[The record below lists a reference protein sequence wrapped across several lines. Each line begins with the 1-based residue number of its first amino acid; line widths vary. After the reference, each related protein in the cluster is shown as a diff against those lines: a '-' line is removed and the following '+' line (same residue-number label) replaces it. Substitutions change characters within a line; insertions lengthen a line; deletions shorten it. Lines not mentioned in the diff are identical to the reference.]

1 MPVCTTL
8 VAASD
13 SALAAAGGGTCHQR
27 RRIIIVYTI
36 IRTMQRTLRLPLPE
50 LVDRWQLYWPGH
62 IVLTA
67 VKHKHHD
74 LPQALTYLVTP
85 ELDQIMPPTAAPA
98 PEATA
103 KQMFICW
110 AFSRRPPFKVGNH
123 LLLFILCFLF
133 IISTDNAMY
142 TRTYPPNWC
151 SCVRV
156 YIWAALLPRSLDC
169 FYNVYLK
176 CQLAFRNC

>member
-1 MPVCTTL
+1 M
-8 VAASD
+8 AASD

-36 IRTMQRTLRLPLPE
+36 IRTMQRTLPE

-85 ELDQIMPPTAAPA
+85 ELDQIMPPTAAAPA
-98 PEATA
+98 ATA
-103 KQMFICW
+103 
-110 AFSRRPPFKVGNH
+110 
-123 LLLFILCFLF
+123 
-133 IISTDNAMY
+133 
-142 TRTYPPNWC
+142 
-151 SCVRV
+151 
-156 YIWAALLPRSLDC
+156 
-169 FYNVYLK
+169 NVYL
-176 CQLAFRNC
+176 LGL